1 MSTFSVF
8 PRLQG
13 SNLPTYRFQV
23 TAGGRAIKHF
33 ANSDMWG
40 FRIEKTSEN
49 DARMCDVALGMAV
62 ALHEKYKNVAVY
74 VYCMSGEEYRLIH
87 TQR

>member
-1 MSTFSVF
+1 
-8 PRLQG
+8 
-13 SNLPTYRFQV
+13 
-23 TAGGRAIKHF
+23 
-33 ANSDMWG
+33 MWG

-49 DARMCDVALGMAV
+49 DARMRDVALGMAV

-87 TQR
+87 TQS